1 MNTTPT
7 TDGAVVGEDGVA
19 RCPWA
24 AKPGTMRDYH
34 DTEWGVPVRD
44 ERGLF
49 ERLCLEGFQAG
60 LSWSTILN
68 KRDRFREVFHGF
80 DVDRVAAMT
89 DPDLERLLGDPG
101 IVRNRAKVLATRKNA
116 RATID
121 LRDDGGLERFVA
133 GFRPEETPLPR
144 VPADVPTIT
153 PESKALS
160 KALLKRGFGFVGP
173 TTMHALMEATGL
185 VDTHLLGCHRRGTS
199 GEWPA

>member
-1 MNTTPT
+1 VA
-7 TDGAVVGEDGVA
+7 DGAVLGEDGVA

-24 AKPGTMRDYH
+24 GRPGTMRDYH

-49 ERLCLEGFQAG
+49 ERLSLEAFQAG

-68 KRDRFREVFHGF
+68 KRDRFREVFHDF

-89 DPDLERLLGDPG
+89 DAELDLLMTDAG
-101 IVRNRAKVLATRKNA
+101 IVRNRAKIQVTRKNA
-116 RATID
+116 MATVA
-121 LRDDGGLERFVA
+121 LRDDGGLENFIT
-133 GFRPEETPLPR
+133 GFAPEHDPEPETADD
-144 VPADVPTIT
+144 VPATS

-185 VDTHLLGCHRRGTS
+185 VDTHLVGCHRRGV
-199 GEWPA
+199 AR